1 MKKFAIVFS
10 GVIAICIVALLFVK
24 LLKYFFGEI
33 YYIDALGFILVCF
46 YGFFAIKNDIK
57 KSNMN
62 NKDI

>member
-46 YGFFAIKNDIK
+46 YGFLENYLIVHDYYFLK
-57 KSNMN
+57 
-62 NKDI
+62 